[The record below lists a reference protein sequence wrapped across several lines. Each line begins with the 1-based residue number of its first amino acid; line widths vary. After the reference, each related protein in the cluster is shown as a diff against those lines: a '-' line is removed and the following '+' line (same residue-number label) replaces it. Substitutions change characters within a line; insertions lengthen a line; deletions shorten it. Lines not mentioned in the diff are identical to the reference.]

1 MRIFPLSA
9 TVLLML
15 SGCQP
20 PIFEYSFELFDVV
33 IVEGQARSG
42 NFMTPPNTTYNL
54 SLSSDQYQSIPCSS
68 STQELLEQVESIRP
82 VSWQV
87 GGFFSSGGT
96 GATPIRHRVPE
107 GASTS
112 GDMRYRIVLGTCA
125 DGVELGA
132 GVIPGG
138 TQVLDMPAQID
149 NPFVPGSVYRPN
161 GDHQLFDWAP
171 FDNPD
176 ALLDNLKFT
185 NADRFTSIDALSPE
199 LDATLCMDPLYFN
212 PTGSDPNEYGSAV
225 IVNVVSFELSGS
237 GHPCM
242 DDDSGA
248 GT

>member
-1 MRIFPLSA
+1 
-9 TVLLML
+9 ML

-20 PIFEYSFELFDVV
+20 SIFEYSFELFDVV
-33 IVEGQARSG
+33 IVEGQASSG
-42 NFMTPPNTTYNL
+42 NFTTPPSTTYEL
-54 SLSSDQYQSIPCSS
+54 GFSSDQYQPLSCTSS
-68 STQELLEQVESIRP
+68 SEELIEQVESIRP

-96 GATPIRHRVPE
+96 GAAPIRHPVPE

-112 GDMRYRIVLGTCA
+112 GDMGYRIVLGSCT

-138 TQVLDMPAQID
+138 TQVLAMPDQLD
-149 NPFVPGSVYRPN
+149 NPYVTGSVYRPS
-161 GDHQLFDWAP
+161 GDDQLFDWAP

-176 ALLDNLKFT
+176 VFLDSLTFAT
-185 NADRFTSIDALSPE
+185 ETLSPE
-199 LDATLCMDPLYFN
+199 LGATLCMDPLYFN
-212 PTGSDPNEYGSAV
+212 PTGSDPNDYGSAV

-242 DDDSGA
+242 DDDSGG